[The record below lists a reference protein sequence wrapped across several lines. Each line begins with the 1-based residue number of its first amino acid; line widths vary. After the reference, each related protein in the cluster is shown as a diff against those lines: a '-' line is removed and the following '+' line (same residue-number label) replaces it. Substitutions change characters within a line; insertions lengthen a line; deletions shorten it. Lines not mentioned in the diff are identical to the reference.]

1 MAMMMS
7 KNLHAGS
14 TPRRGKKTLSLSIT
28 DKPVRPIYPIKSES
42 ERDRFIS
49 ICEKFIRSSMEYR
62 EYMAFLKDKMDFNRC
77 AVLSNVI
84 NGNGKKY
91 SIEIHHEPFTLYDL
105 VDIEIMRRE
114 TEHLPIEI
122 LPIAES
128 VMCLHYVGIVGL
140 IPLSK
145 TQHELIH
152 SSKCFI
158 PLQHI
163 YQDYDKYYEKFEEY
177 IEEAEHIKKKLDVK
191 IQLSLECSK
200 IQSDSEPEYVYLNV
214 DGFNFPEVPEEW
226 KEAIS
231 KSRKDL
237 AIAEK
242 EEQKKQKTKTVD
254 EEESKT

>member
-1 MAMMMS
+1 MAKEKS
-7 KNLHAGS
+7 NLIKNLKL
-14 TPRRGKKTLSLSIT
+14 T
-28 DKPVRPIYPIKSES
+28 KPK
-42 ERDRFIS
+42 
-49 ICEKFIRSSMEYR
+49 SMEYFVNINKSKDR
-62 EYMAFLKDKMDFNRC
+62 DKFVKRIERIVRGSMEYKDYIKFLKEHIGLDSCIFFQK
-77 AVLSNVI
+77 VT
-84 NGNGKKY
+84 NGNKNKQKRI

-114 TEHLPIEI
+114 AEHLPIEM

-128 VMCLHYVGIVGL
+128 VMCLHYDGLVGL

>member
-1 MAMMMS
+1 
-7 KNLHAGS
+7 
-14 TPRRGKKTLSLSIT
+14 
-28 DKPVRPIYPIKSES
+28 
-42 ERDRFIS
+42 
-49 ICEKFIRSSMEYR
+49 
-62 EYMAFLKDKMDFNRC
+62 
-77 AVLSNVI
+77 
-84 NGNGKKY
+84 
-91 SIEIHHEPFTLYDL
+91 
-105 VDIEIMRRE
+105 MRRE

-128 VMCLHYVGIVGL
+128 VMCLHYDGIVGL

-163 YQDYDKYYEKFEEY
+163 YQDYDKYYEMIEEY
-177 IEEAEHIKKKLDVK
+177 IEEAAHVKKKLDVK
-191 IQLSLECSK
+191 VQLSLECSK

-226 KEAIS
+226 REAIS